1 MAYQFIVTKIF
12 CTVQYLPPYPTTAK
26 HVFSQSSFFSNL
38 FSFPSHPPYMNFS
51 HEPESLLK
59 KNIGNAAWQPPASL
73 LRLHRAGRPTLA
85 ELRANGSEVK
95 YNITLSNI
103 IKQES
108 YLQYAMKYQHIKVFY
123 LPRQHSYMLH
133 TNVLQPWLCWILY
146 RRYDAIPKIA
156 GNQPFIITRMKKMKI
171 SILIVDS

>member
-1 MAYQFIVTKIF
+1 MELLPFSLSGLSIHCKTI

-26 HVFSQSSFFSNL
+26 HVFSQSFFFSNL

-59 KNIGNAAWQPPASL
+59 KNIGNAASQIPESL

-108 YLQYAMKYQHIKVFY
+108 QIILYAMKYQHIKVFY
-123 LPRQHSYMLH
+123 LPRVHSYMLH
-133 TNVLQPWLCWILY
+133 TNFVQP
-146 RRYDAIPKIA
+146 
-156 GNQPFIITRMKKMKI
+156 
-171 SILIVDS
+171 